1 MQIICSIL
9 KKIYAENLLSFSCIG
24 CLTFEFVLVN
34 LTSIVE
40 AYIDFT
46 GGFPSNHLY
55 TAAHEIKLLSG
66 LHRVKSLRLR
76 IDTLQVCIIYH
87 LHYFSIV
94 AFNYVFFSIQTTF
107 FLGITIMNRF
117 FFFSF
122 NSVFHTQDTQHLLP
136 CFCNLTLLN
145 VNWRTPNFSEEKA
158 KIESLKIL
166 LENATVLI
174 KIEIFCSESLL
185 ADLEMQ
191 KYIRNQLEL
200 VGLENCVITFR

>member
-9 KKIYAENLLSFSCIG
+9 KKIYAGNLLFFSCIG

-66 LHRVKSLRLR
+66 LHRVKSLSLT
-76 IDTLQVCIIYH
+76 IDALEVCIIYH
-87 LHYFSIV
+87 LHYFNIL

-117 FFFSF
+117 FFFPLIVS
-122 NSVFHTQDTQHLLP
+122 SIH
-136 CFCNLTLLN
+136 
-145 VNWRTPNFSEEKA
+145 
-158 KIESLKIL
+158 KIL
-166 LENATVLI
+166 NISFLASAIWRCSMWIGELPISVKKKL
-174 KIEIFCSESLL
+174 KSSRWRFC
-185 ADLEMQ
+185 
-191 KYIRNQLEL
+191 
-200 VGLENCVITFR
+200 